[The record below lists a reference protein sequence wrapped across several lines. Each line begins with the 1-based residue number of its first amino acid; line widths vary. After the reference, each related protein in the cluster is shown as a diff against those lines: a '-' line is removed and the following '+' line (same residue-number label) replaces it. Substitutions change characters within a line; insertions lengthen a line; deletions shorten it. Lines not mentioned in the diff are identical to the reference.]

1 MSEKDLEL
9 KALARR
15 LMWKMGFSTRVDVQM
30 RSYVPVRPRGSRSG
44 YESYTDLD
52 VLGIAFSPGFQSQR
66 VIFDCKTTKSGSTER
81 MFWLRG
87 LADFFEADMAYMLRS
102 KAVTD
107 SARQLAGRLQL
118 GALLPADV
126 EEMESLHRIP
136 LDLTT
141 GPLSQLFNPEAIAL
155 HLERVNRT
163 DQNLQPLME
172 YINFDYWVYDSYRNI
187 TQMVAHLSDVRRTLN
202 PDNPRHLGI
211 FFDCIWLY
219 LVSCSRAIEY
229 VRVTHI
235 SEVDLNLQAYLFGGQ
250 VGLREKQQLASR
262 MRALVGEDGGVL
274 PEWYPK
280 LLELTGRL
288 IRNPTL
294 FPAALRY
301 SEWLNY
307 SLTSENPVSVR
318 NAFGHSAHP
327 TAAKLVADVAG
338 FLVAASGIKP
348 SFRQAARSFVID
360 DFISGGA
367 DHFPG
372 QAPLPFGE
380 VPEHGP
386 NQAPQV

>member
-30 RSYVPVRPRGSRSG
+30 RSYVPVRARGSRAG
-44 YESYTDLD
+44 HESYTDLD

-107 SARQLAGRLQL
+107 SARQLAGRLRL
-118 GALLPADV
+118 GALMPTDV
-126 EEMESLHRIP
+126 QEMEALHRIP

-141 GPLSQLFNPEAIAL
+141 GPLSHLFNPEDIAR

-172 YINFDYWVYDSYRNI
+172 YINFDYWVYDPYRNM
-187 TQMVAHLSDVRRTLN
+187 TQMVAHLSDVRQFLN
-202 PDNPRHLGI
+202 PDNPRHLAVL
-211 FFDCIWLY
+211 FDCIWLY
-219 LVSCSRAIEY
+219 LVACSKAIEY

-262 MRALVGEDGGVL
+262 MRSLVGASGDVL
-274 PEWYPK
+274 PEWYPR
-280 LLELTGRL
+280 LLELIGRL
-288 IRNPTL
+288 IQSPTL
-294 FPAALRY
+294 FPTAMRY
-301 SEWLNY
+301 AEWLNY
-307 SLTSENPVSVR
+307 ALSSDAPVSVR
-318 NAFGHSAHP
+318 AAFGHTSHP

-360 DFISGGA
+360 DFISGG

-372 QAPLPFGE
+372 QATLFGE
-380 VPEHGP
+380 VSEHGP
-386 NQAPQV
+386 GQAPQV